1 MYNKIN
7 RMIKKEKVLEK
18 EEISKIQELKDRLK
32 RITEVS
38 GVIEVQNYNIQLKKE
53 QLKLSLQGLQQEE
66 AALAKE
72 LEEKYGPGTISLET
86 GEFLP
91 NK

>member
-1 MYNKIN
+1 
-7 RMIKKEKVLEK
+7 MIKKEKVLAK

-53 QLKLSLQGLQQEE
+53 QLKLM
-66 AALAKE
+66 
-72 LEEKYGPGTISLET
+72 
-86 GEFLP
+86 FLP
-91 NK
+91 FYVIFMINILNFFKSLFTW

>member
-1 MYNKIN
+1 
-7 RMIKKEKVLEK
+7 MIKKEKVLAK

-91 NK
+91 SKKKKKKI